1 MSRFLKLT
9 NIILNINEIQ
19 QIIIETNRYTIYMV
33 SRKITG
39 GGVMILGSGGIDFK
53 HESDSFVVN
62 ENTNPVNYKKV
73 SDWINEN

>member
-9 NIILNINEIQ
+9 NIILNTNEIQ
-19 QIIIETNRYTIYMV
+19 KIIIETNRYTIYMV

-39 GGVMILGSGGIDFK
+39 SGVMIVGSGCIDFK